1 MLYFYYFIWT
11 AFEYENADH
20 IATPEEL
27 GQPASAQIA
36 RGRNRSPNGLPSRS
50 TAVNGKPRRVLE
62 DGESWTEYSEKFAVP
77 DASSEREVAGL
88 EHLRLVE
95 LERQQLSARPAVQ
108 TEQDLA
114 QPKSTLLEQ
123 AEVNAAQAT
132 KRAGLEPRE
141 QGDRLLA
148 QTSLVEQKDAELVKM
163 QAKLDALDELLL
175 SRDQQVRALSAALEH
190 QAEQYKTELAQVR
203 AKLEAKQSES
213 EAVCF
218 QFVDGKNEWAKSK
231 IETDTLPMAGLVS
244 LDEARI
250 THGLV
255 ERIQAMEAEMA
266 SLRGEKSSEAIPT
279 RNEG

>member
-1 MLYFYYFIWT
+1 MLYFCYFIWT
-11 AFEYENADH
+11 AFEYENAEH

-50 TAVNGKPRRVLE
+50 TGVNGKPRHVLE

-95 LERQQLSARPAVQ
+95 LERQQLLARPAVQ

-114 QPKSTLLEQ
+114 QLTNEFAPKSTLLEQ

-163 QAKLDALDELLL
+163 QAKLDALNGLLL
-175 SRDQQVRALSAALEH
+175 SRSASACAEHCARAPG
-190 QAEQYKTELAQVR
+190 R
-203 AKLEAKQSES
+203 A
-213 EAVCF
+213 
-218 QFVDGKNEWAKSK
+218 
-231 IETDTLPMAGLVS
+231 I
-244 LDEARI
+244 
-250 THGLV
+250 
-255 ERIQAMEAEMA
+255 
-266 SLRGEKSSEAIPT
+266 
-279 RNEG
+279 